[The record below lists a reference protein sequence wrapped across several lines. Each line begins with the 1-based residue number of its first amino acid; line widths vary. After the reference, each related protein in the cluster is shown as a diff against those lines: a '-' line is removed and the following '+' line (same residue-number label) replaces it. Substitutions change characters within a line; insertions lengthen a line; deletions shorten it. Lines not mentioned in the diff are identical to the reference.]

1 MRPPRAPP
9 RRPRQRPVA
18 EPGPGQKRSTMEL
31 VPRSPGRAAWPL
43 TCLVLL
49 SLRGCPGAGAQE
61 KVQGFKLEQPQDK
74 VVVTAGEM
82 INLTCTVS
90 GDKPVIGPVK
100 WLKGWGSGNET
111 VYADKGSFPRAT
123 RAEKGS
129 STDFSI
135 SISSAQPEDSGTYY
149 CVKFRRSV
157 RDDVDEVFQHGKGT
171 EVSVHARPT
180 HPVVSGPDQRAKP
193 GQSVTFTCTA
203 GGFFPKDIR
212 VKWLKD
218 KAETPAEQTEISPA
232 QTNSSYSMSS
242 TVKVTLQKD
251 DVRSRLIC
259 DVRHTTLRDPLRA
272 EYQLSQ
278 VLRVSPSI
286 HVSSEPPGAVEVNK
300 TVTIT
305 CHVKGFYPGH
315 VNITWL
321 ENGTEV
327 KAVNTSQPEELPS
340 GFFELKSLVEVRAT
354 AEKNGA
360 VITCRVVH
368 DGQSPID
375 GQTTLQIIAPANE
388 GQRGSSDPGNRLIYI
403 VVGIVCSV
411 LVLLVSAI
419 LYLIQAKQSK
429 GKSSPSARLHEP
441 EKSSEATTQESDPNN
456 LTYADL
462 NFDRERKTI
471 RRMELNQ
478 QSEYACIQSS
488 RPPPSDDNLTYAD
501 LDMVHLSKAPK
512 RPAPH
517 PEETGSEYASVQ
529 ISKK

>member
-1 MRPPRAPP
+1 MA
-9 RRPRQRPVA
+9 
-18 EPGPGQKRSTMEL
+18 
-31 VPRSPGRAAWPL
+31 
-43 TCLVLL
+43 LVLWAL
-49 SLRGCPGAGAQE
+49 FLTSWMLLLLQTAPGAGAQE

-111 VYADKGSFPRAT
+111 VYADKGSLPRVT
-123 RAEKGS
+123 RAVSGS
-129 STDFSI
+129 DTDFSI

-149 CVKFRRSV
+149 CVKFRKSV
-157 RDDVDEVFQHGKGT
+157 RDDVDEVFQHGKGA
-171 EVSVHARPT
+171 EVSVHGHPTPYSFGAMRGGRAWSDGPVLLPAARPT
-180 HPVVSGPDQRAKP
+180 HPVVSGPVRRAKP

-203 GGFFPKDIR
+203 GGFFPKDIH

-232 QTNSSYSMSS
+232 QTNSYSMSS

-286 HVSSEPPGAVEVNK
+286 HVSSEPPGTVEVNK

-315 VNITWL
+315 VSITWL

-340 GFFELKSLVEVRAT
+340 GFFELKSLVEVQTT

-388 GQRGSSDPGNRLIYI
+388 GQRGSSQPGVN
-403 VVGIVCSV
+403 V
-411 LVLLVSAI
+411 L
-419 LYLIQAKQSK
+419 
-429 GKSSPSARLHEP
+429 SSPALWLGLLL
-441 EKSSEATTQESDPNN
+441 EKG
-456 LTYADL
+456 LL
-462 NFDRERKTI
+462 GGLLLF
-471 RRMELNQ
+471 LF
-478 QSEYACIQSS
+478 
-488 RPPPSDDNLTYAD
+488 
-501 LDMVHLSKAPK
+501 K
-512 RPAPH
+512 RGGA
-517 PEETGSEYASVQ
+517 
-529 ISKK
+529 

>member
-1 MRPPRAPP
+1 MA
-9 RRPRQRPVA
+9 
-18 EPGPGQKRSTMEL
+18 
-31 VPRSPGRAAWPL
+31 
-43 TCLVLL
+43 LVLWAL
-49 SLRGCPGAGAQE
+49 FLTSWMLLLLQTAPGAGAQE

-111 VYADKGSFPRAT
+111 VYADKGSLPRVT
-123 RAEKGS
+123 RAVSGS
-129 STDFSI
+129 DTDFSI

-149 CVKFRRSV
+149 CVKFRKSV

-180 HPVVSGPDQRAKP
+180 HPVVSGPVRRAKP

-203 GGFFPKDIR
+203 GGFFPKDIH

-218 KAETPAEQTEISPA
+218 KSGIPYYPAKITRGR
-232 QTNSSYSMSS
+232 TNSSYSMSS

-315 VNITWL
+315 VSITWL
-321 ENGTEV
+321 ENGTDM
-327 KAVNTSQPEELPS
+327 KAENISWLQDPPR
-340 GFFELKSLVEVRAT
+340 GFFEQKSLVEVQTT

-388 GQRGSSDPGNRLIYI
+388 GQRGSSQPGVN
-403 VVGIVCSV
+403 V
-411 LVLLVSAI
+411 L
-419 LYLIQAKQSK
+419 
-429 GKSSPSARLHEP
+429 SSPALWLGLLL
-441 EKSSEATTQESDPNN
+441 EKG
-456 LTYADL
+456 LL
-462 NFDRERKTI
+462 GGLLLF
-471 RRMELNQ
+471 LF
-478 QSEYACIQSS
+478 
-488 RPPPSDDNLTYAD
+488 
-501 LDMVHLSKAPK
+501 K
-512 RPAPH
+512 RGGA
-517 PEETGSEYASVQ
+517 
-529 ISKK
+529 